1 MEIWLPILL
10 RHHKN
15 AKSVKTRKESDM
27 EIADAIT
34 EEAEEIALTEYK
46 KPLMELGE
54 YERNEV
60 IRIAED
66 RVLGL

>member
-1 MEIWLPILL
+1 
-10 RHHKN
+10 
-15 AKSVKTRKESDM
+15 VKTRKESDM

-46 KPLMELGE
+46 KPLMELSE

-60 IRIAED
+60 ILMAEN